1 MDEVMILNKKNFLV
15 IGTAK
20 SGIAAARYLLDHGA
34 YVTITDIEK
43 REKLNKNIIELEK
56 NKNLKG
62 IFGIQP
68 PLSALEDID
77 GIVMSPGVP
86 MDIPIIKDC

>member
-56 NKNLKG
+56 NKNPVSYTHLLWLS
-62 IFGIQP
+62 FGKFKFNRSNRYQR
-68 PLSALEDID
+68 
-77 GIVMSPGVP
+77 
-86 MDIPIIKDC
+86 KN